1 MDMPS
6 IFYAVRP
13 MNTDRSDAGQRW
25 PWRLDWPEEIIGRR
39 SRRERGALWNSLY
52 RYRMPARISRVLGR
66 KTARYQVQAGT
77 YDQLAQRSIA
87 GDTSSG
93 ERLSLPD
100 LLSRWTPVLSN
111 NAAHEIY
118 LARKRSWPG
127 CCASRH
133 ALCH

>member
-1 MDMPS
+1 MYKRDEKFF
-6 IFYAVRP
+6 IH
-13 MNTDRSDAGQRW
+13 AGNINDL
-25 PWRLDWPEEIIGRR
+25 PGRR
-39 SRRERGALWNSLY
+39 SRRERDALWNSLY

-111 NAAHEIY
+111 NASHEIY
-118 LARKRSWPG
+118 LARKRSCP
-127 CCASRH
+127 AAVHRDTLY
-133 ALCH
+133 AIKIFPRRTRDP